1 MRISMY
7 LVLLGTYGFI
17 ASLWDLQY
25 AVPEMVGGAALAT
38 VVLAVI
44 GYLAAKRR
52 ISFSPAMI
60 LFLAACC
67 RLLFVFHPVS
77 LSDDIF
83 RYLFDGRQLL
93 FGVNPYTLS
102 PVDAARF
109 NVSLVAL
116 AEKVNHPELVT
127 IYPPAAQLLFAA
139 GALSGSVT
147 GMKLFLIGLDLFLIL
162 LILRLLSALDLP
174 PWRAIFYAWHPLSVI
189 EIAASGHIDGAGIFF
204 VFLAL
209 CACFPRP
216 RGGKDFLNG
225 PADSDFT
232 GNRVFLPFTGGVV
245 FSIAVLVKLLP
256 VVFLPGYL
264 RLSRG
269 HGRWLFLLGFVIG
282 CLLLILPFLPDIRNS
297 FATLQRY
304 GATWEF
310 SGFLFRSLRNLFSSG
325 KVARVMLGVLFV
337 LVVGWCHGRAGVGRN
352 TTSTSSEMLLEV
364 LKTGYFISLCF
375 LLLTPTLHP
384 WYALYLL
391 AFLPFCPEVA
401 GIVLSWSVLLGYRVL
416 IAHGIL
422 KVWQEDSGTSLM
434 IWAAPVAAFL
444 LLQLTT
450 RSHLFFSRI
459 SRAR

>member
-1 MRISMY
+1 MY
-7 LVLLGTYGFI
+7 LVLLGTYGFL

-25 AVPEMVGGAALAT
+25 AVPEMLGGTAIIT

-44 GYLAAKRR
+44 GYLAAERK
-52 ISFSPAMI
+52 ISFSPAVII
-60 LFLAACC
+60 LLAACC

-77 LSDDIF
+77 LSDDIY

-93 FGVNPYTLS
+93 SGVNPYTLS
-102 PVDAARF
+102 PVEAGRSNA
-109 NVSLVAL
+109 SMVAL
-116 AEKVNHPELVT
+116 AEKVNHSELVT
-127 IYPPAAQLLFAA
+127 LYPPAAQLLFAA

-147 GMKLFLIGLDLFLIL
+147 GMKLFLIGLDLLLIL
-162 LILRLLSALDLP
+162 LILRLLSALELP
-174 PWRAIFYAWHPLSVI
+174 SWRAIFYAWHPLSVI
-189 EIAASGHIDGAGIFF
+189 EIAASGHIDGAGILF

-216 RGGKDFLNG
+216 RGGKDFLKG
-225 PADSDFT
+225 PADSDFP

-245 FSIAVLVKLLP
+245 FSIAVLVKLFP

-264 RLSRG
+264 RFLRG
-269 HGRWLFLLGFVIG
+269 HGRWFFLLGFVIG
-282 CLLLILPFLPDIRNS
+282 CLLLMLPFLPDIRNS
-297 FATLQRY
+297 LATLQRY

-325 KVARVMLGVLFV
+325 MVARVMLGVLFA
-337 LVVGWCHGRAGVGRN
+337 LVIVWCHGHRPGGGRLTTPAGSGMPP
-352 TTSTSSEMLLEV
+352 EA
-364 LKTGYFISLCF
+364 LKTGYVISLGF

-391 AFLPFCPEVA
+391 AFLPFCLEVA
-401 GIVLSWSVLLGYRVL
+401 GIVLSWSVFLGYRVL

-450 RSHLFFSRI
+450 RSHPFFSRI
-459 SRAR
+459 SRAG